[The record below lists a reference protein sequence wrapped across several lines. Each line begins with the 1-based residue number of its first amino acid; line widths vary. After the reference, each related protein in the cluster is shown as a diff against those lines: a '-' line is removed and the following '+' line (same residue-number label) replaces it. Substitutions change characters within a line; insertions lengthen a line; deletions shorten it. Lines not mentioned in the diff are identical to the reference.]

1 MERLYEYKNKFSKTL
16 FEDFIPFWE
25 KFSPDPVYGGFLCGF
40 DRDGELF
47 FEDKSVWQQGRSLW
61 MFSKLYNEFEKNPK
75 WLEFARS
82 GYDFINKYCFDE
94 NGHMYFKVTRDGKPL
109 INRRYYFSEA
119 FAIMGYAE
127 FYIAVKDEEV
137 KQRAVD
143 LFKKM
148 FHYYIT
154 PGCFPPKVNPKT
166 RSVRTHSIVMIML
179 CVCQHMRK
187 IDDSPIYNT
196 IIDACISEI
205 TNNFV
210 KEDEKALFETVGA
223 HGERLNSPEG
233 RLINPGHSMETAWFL
248 MEEAALRKDAELMKK
263 AIQITEWSFDIGWD
277 KEMGGIF
284 YFRDIENKPVLSLE
298 WDMKLLWPHCE
309 ALIAFLR
316 SYMFMGQEK
325 YLDYFDRITEYIYAH
340 FPDPGHPEWF
350 GHLHRDG
357 TPISYI
363 KGSDWKGPYHNVRAF
378 MQIIELLKQYIPY

>member
-1 MERLYEYKNKFSKTL
+1 MERLNEYKNKFSKTL

-154 PGCFPPKVNPKT
+154 PSCFPPKVNPKT

-179 CVCQHMRK
+179 NVCQHMRK

-248 MEEAALRKDAELMKK
+248 MEEAAIRKDAELMKK

-316 SYMFMGQEK
+316 SYMFTGQEK